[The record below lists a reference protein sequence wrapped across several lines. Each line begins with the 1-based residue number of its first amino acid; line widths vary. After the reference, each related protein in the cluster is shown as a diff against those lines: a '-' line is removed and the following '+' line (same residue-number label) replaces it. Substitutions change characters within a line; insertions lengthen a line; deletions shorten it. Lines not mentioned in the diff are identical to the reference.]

1 MISSAHLSL
10 FGSNAPPDL
19 AFTERQSQPT
29 PDSRRSPHDL
39 RFVIT
44 SRRFH
49 YGDRFDPS
57 ERARIGQPGTGPQL
71 AETLSDLVHS
81 LRRAPHFYV
90 PLFFP
95 FPAPLLI

>member
-10 FGSNAPPDL
+10 FESNAPPDL
-19 AFTERQSQPT
+19 AFTERQSQPI

-57 ERARIGQPGTGPQL
+57 ERAGIGQTGTGPKL
-71 AETLSDLVHS
+71 AETLSALGQC
-81 LRRAPHFYV
+81 RRWTAGVFCGLAELGSV
-90 PLFFP
+90 R
-95 FPAPLLI
+95 